1 MTVLQ
6 ELEAQRRSENASA
19 EDERWM
25 LAKRVARSATFTRSE
40 RLSKLLLY
48 VCRMHIAGRD
58 EEINEQRIGIDVF
71 RRSPSFDSGSDS
83 IVRSHATRL
92 RHRLELYFTT
102 EGRGEKLRVE
112 VPRGGYTPHFFPVE
126 PNVPL
131 DGTASPQFAEDR
143 QDEPGNLP
151 ELAFVEAPAGVPP
164 LPSRSIGKWAL
175 AFLAGMIVALTL
187 LGLTLHFSRLAVLQA
202 WKKSSKQS
210 GVEKAFWNSLFA
222 DGNRTLVVTGDS
234 GLVLYESIERQEV
247 TLPDYI
253 AGNYQVSANS
263 SDPMHSMLQK
273 DLPTRRYTSVADL
286 DLAVRLSRLPQW
298 DDQRAE
304 VVFARDLRAA
314 DASKSNLVL
323 IGSREAN
330 PWVSLVDESM
340 NFILASDG
348 VGHFYFVNRH
358 PLKGEQS
365 IYLPS
370 QHHSGTADSSV
381 YALICYRPNNSGM
394 GKILLLSGLWQSG
407 TEAAGKYVLGD
418 RQFLDFLSGITKGDG
433 SIPGFELLVQVRSVA
448 GNSFTSSI
456 IASRV
461 Q

>member
-1 MTVLQ
+1 MAVLP
-6 ELEAQRRSENASA
+6 ELEIQRRSEDPAQ
-19 EDERWM
+19 DERWM
-25 LAKRVARSATFTRSE
+25 LAKRVARSATFTRSD

-58 EEINEQRIGIDVF
+58 EEINEQRIGIDIF

-92 RHRLELYFTT
+92 RQRLELYFTT
-102 EGRGEKLRVE
+102 EGRAEALRVE
-112 VPRGGYTPHFFPVE
+112 IPRGGYTPRFFAVQLE
-126 PNVPL
+126 VL
-131 DGTASPQFAEDR
+131 IDASPFPSLAEDL
-143 QDEPGNLP
+143 NS
-151 ELAFVEAPAGVPP
+151 
-164 LPSRSIGKWAL
+164 PSRSLPEVASVETSAGASPPRRGNIGKWAI
-175 AFLAGMIVALTL
+175 AFLAGMIVAPVLI
-187 LGLTLHFSRLAVLQA
+187 GLTLHFSRPAVLQV
-202 WKKSSKQS
+202 WKKSSEQS
-210 GVEKAFWNSLFA
+210 RVEKTFWNSLFA

-234 GLVLYESIERQEV
+234 GLVLYETFQRQEV

-253 AGNYQVSANS
+253 SGNYQASANS
-263 SDPMHSMLQK
+263 QEPTYSPWQK

-286 DLAVRLSRLPQW
+286 DLAIRLSRLPQW

-323 IGSREAN
+323 IGSRQAN
-330 PWVSLVDESM
+330 PWVSLVDQSM
-340 NFILASDG
+340 NFTLASDG
-348 VGHFYFVNRH
+348 DGRFYFLNRH
-358 PLKGEQS
+358 PMKGEQPF
-365 IYLPS
+365 YLPS
-370 QHHSGTADSSV
+370 QIGSGTSDSSV
-381 YALICYRPNNSGM
+381 YALICYRPNSPGM

-407 TEAAGKYVLGD
+407 TETAGKYVMGD
-418 RQFLDFLSGITKGDG
+418 RQFVEFLSRIAKGDG

-448 GNSFTSSI
+448 GNAFTSSI